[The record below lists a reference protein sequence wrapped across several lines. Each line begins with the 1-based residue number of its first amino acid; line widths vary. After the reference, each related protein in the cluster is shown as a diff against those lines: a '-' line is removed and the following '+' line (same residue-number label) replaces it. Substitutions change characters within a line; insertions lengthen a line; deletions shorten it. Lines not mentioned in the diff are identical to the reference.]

1 MAESRKKSELL
12 SRFHTIE
19 LMSVEKII
27 RALPKIEQHVHIVG
41 SARPKTLLWLI
52 QNSEK
57 DLPYRNLEDLED
69 FYKYSDFEH
78 FLTVYSTV
86 NELIT
91 HESHYERLTYEMLQ
105 NQHQCNVKHVECIFS
120 AYDHINRGLD
130 YGDMLDSINRGIRK
144 GHREFGITCNIRI
157 DLVRNYGPEIGQK
170 VLDHI
175 ESKHD
180 NVVAIDTGGGE
191 QGFPPKP
198 YAEPYER
205 AREMGLRLV
214 AHQGEGAG
222 IDYVWECLEYLKPE
236 RIGHG
241 VAAGEDPAL
250 ISEIAKR
257 GISIECCPVSNLRT
271 GAVPSLKAHPI
282 RSFINAGIKV
292 SVNTDDPPMF
302 GTDMNN
308 EYIQLHN
315 ELGFSL
321 KELHQIGLES
331 IETSFISSEEK
342 ASLKKQFIQEY
353 EKLV

>member
-1 MAESRKKSELL
+1 MAGSRKKSELL
-12 SRFHTIE
+12 SGVPTIK
-19 LMSVEKII
+19 LMSVEEIL

-41 SARPKTLLWLI
+41 STRPEMLLWLI

-86 NELIT
+86 NGLIT
-91 HESHYERLTYEMLQ
+91 HENHYERLTYEMLQ

-120 AYDHINRGLD
+120 AYDHIYRGLD
-130 YGDMLDSINRGIRK
+130 YGDMLDAINRGIRK
-144 GHREFGITCNIRI
+144 GRRDFGITCNIRI
-157 DLVRNYGPEIGQK
+157 DLVRNYGPEIGHK

-175 ESKHD
+175 EAKHE

-191 QGFPPKP
+191 QGFPPRP
-198 YAEPYER
+198 YAEPYLR
-205 AREMGLRLV
+205 AREIGLHLV

-222 IDYVWECLEYLKPE
+222 KDYVWECIEHLKPE

-241 VAAGEDPAL
+241 VAAGGDPVL
-250 ISEIAKR
+250 IAEIAKR

-271 GAVPSLKAHPI
+271 GAVKSLKTHPI
-282 RSFINAGIKV
+282 RSFIDAGIKV

-315 ELGFSL
+315 ELGFTVE
-321 KELHQIGLES
+321 ELHKIGLDS
-331 IETSFISSEEK
+331 IETSFISREEK
-342 ASLKKQFIQEY
+342 TRLTRQFNHEY
-353 EKLV
+353 EQLF